1 MIRSENFMEFYQG
14 SMYLGGGLRSIF
26 RKLPDMQQQR
36 IEPVRIKVIY
46 MQPLVAIPV
55 MYYPVNNKKKRRI
68 LCEDRFPKK
77 SIDLTMNF
85 SEHFWAYRRRLC
97 SSAAPIFDDFVMVY
111 ICVCIRPMRVGM
123 WRVCGCVP
131 C

>member
-1 MIRSENFMEFYQG
+1 
-14 SMYLGGGLRSIF
+14 MYLGGGLRSIF

-55 MYYPVNNKKKRRI
+55 MYYPANNNKKRRI

-77 SIDLTMNF
+77 SIDLTVNF